1 MFQIHF
7 HNKIIMKQSSMKV
20 KIKSIVIYNNNI
32 MIKNI
37 SNKHPHKIL
46 LKLTF
51 KQSLYHKNVIQ
62 G

>member
-7 HNKIIMKQSSMKV
+7 HNKIIMPQPSMKV
-20 KIKSIVIYNNNI
+20 KIKSIVIYNNKMI
-32 MIKNI
+32 IKNI
-37 SNKHPHKIL
+37 SNHHPHKIL

-51 KQSLYHKNVIQ
+51 KQSLYHKNVIY